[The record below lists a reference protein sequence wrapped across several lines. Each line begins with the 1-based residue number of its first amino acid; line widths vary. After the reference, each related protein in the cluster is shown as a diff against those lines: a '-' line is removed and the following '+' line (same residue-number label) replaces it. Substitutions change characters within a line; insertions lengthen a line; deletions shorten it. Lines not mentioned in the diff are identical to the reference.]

1 MLNRYG
7 KFIFSARLLFVGAI
21 QKSKRVR
28 EKYSGTLAFALDST
42 YTLAAYCGQ
51 EPTMKRTT
59 IWLTEEQIKRLGKV
73 AASKAINPAQLIRIY
88 INAGLA
94 KEKS

>member
-1 MLNRYG
+1 MR
-7 KFIFSARLLFVGAI
+7 
-21 QKSKRVR
+21 
-28 EKYSGTLAFALDST
+28 
-42 YTLAAYCGQ
+42 
-51 EPTMKRTT
+51 RTT

-94 KEKS
+94 KEKP